1 MAECLGV
8 FILCSFGNGSV
19 AQAQSF
25 TGGLTNFLGINF
37 TYGLAVTL
45 AVHIV
50 GKVSGGH
57 INPAVTVAESVMG
70 NFKWSEVPLYI
81 IAQILGGFLSSTIL
95 WLLYIDMEKSEQ
107 NAGIFATYPRSGI
120 SMPQA
125 ILDEIFGTMLLVLCV
140 KSITDSNNGKPP
152 NGFEPLFIGA
162 TVFTIGSSFGVNTGY
177 AINPARDL
185 GPRIFTAIAG
195 FPNTFSR
202 GNDKFDYYFWIPV
215 VGPFFGAV
223 CGALIYKYTIGDHLS
238 IESAKDESKDASP
251 EEKAPLQSDIPI
263 QDSVA

>member
-1 MAECLGV
+1 
-8 FILCSFGNGSV
+8 V
-19 AQAQSF
+19 AQAQEF

-45 AVHIV
+45 AVYIV

-70 NFKWSEVPLYI
+70 NFKWAEVPLYI
-81 IAQILGGFLSSTIL
+81 IAQILGGFLSSAIL
-95 WLLYIDMEKSEQ
+95 WLLYMDMEKSEQ
-107 NAGIFATYPRSGI
+107 NAGIFATYPRPGI

-140 KSITDSNNGKPP
+140 KSITDSNNDKPP
-152 NGFEPLFIGA
+152 SGFEPLFIGL

-202 GNDKFDYYFWIPV
+202 GNDQFEYYFWIPI
-215 VGPFFGAV
+215 VGPLIGAVFGA
-223 CGALIYKYTIGDHLS
+223 LLYKYTVGDHLS
-238 IESAKDESKDASP
+238 IESAKNDSKDGTP
-251 EEKAPLQSDIPI
+251 EEKAPLEPGAQV